1 MGSPLRLKKYD
12 EVKMKQRTIEKK
24 VELVGIGLHKGV
36 PVNMVLE
43 PLSEN
48 SGIVF
53 YRSDL
58 KKEIPL
64 LPSHVSNT
72 MMATVLSKA
81 EAKISTIEHLMS
93 AVYAY
98 GIDNLKISVDNEEIP
113 IMDGSSIGFCML
125 LDEAGTKELPAAK
138 KIMVIK
144 KPIEVKDGDKFVR
157 IEPSQKS
164 VFDFSIDF
172 AHPAIRKQSYKFT
185 FSKQR
190 YKEEIAR
197 ARTFGFLQDVN
208 YLRSQNLGLGGDL
221 SNCIVLDEKGILN
234 SEGLRYKEEFVRH
247 KILDAIGDMAI
258 LGVPILGSYV
268 SFAGSHKLN
277 SLLTKKI
284 LEEPDAYELLEQV
297 EEERAKELVEELVK
311 ELA

>member
-1 MGSPLRLKKYD
+1 
-12 EVKMKQRTIEKK
+12 MKQTTIQKR

-36 PVNMVLE
+36 PVKMVLD
-43 PLSEN
+43 PLPKD
-48 SGIVF
+48 SGIIF

-58 KKEIPL
+58 DVEIPL
-64 LPSHVSNT
+64 KPSNVSNT
-72 MMATVLSKA
+72 MMATVLA
-81 EAKISTIEHLMS
+81 NGDAKISTIEHLMS

-113 IMDGSSIGFCML
+113 IMDGSAIGYCML
-125 LDEAGTKELPAAK
+125 LDEAGISELDANK
-138 KIMVIK
+138 KVMAIK

-157 IEPSQKS
+157 IEPSQRS

-172 AHPAIRKQSYKFT
+172 AHPAIRKQSYKFI

-208 YLRSQNLGLGGDL
+208 YLRSQGLGLGGDL
-221 SNCIVLDEKGILN
+221 SNCIVLDENGILN
-234 SEGLRYKEEFVRH
+234 KEGLRYKEEFVRH

-258 LGVPILGSYV
+258 LGMPILGSYV

-284 LEEPDAYELLEQV
+284 LEEQDAYELLELL
-297 EEERAKELVEELVK
+297 EEEREAELVK
-311 ELA
+311 EMQKEFA

>member
-1 MGSPLRLKKYD
+1 
-12 EVKMKQRTIEKK
+12 MKQRTIAKK

-36 PVNMVLE
+36 PVKMVLE
-43 PLSEN
+43 PLEAN

-58 KKEIPL
+58 GVSIPMC
-64 LPSHVSNT
+64 PQNVTNT
-72 MMATVLSKA
+72 MMATVLSKG

-113 IMDGSSIGFCML
+113 IMDGSSIGYCMI
-125 LDEAGTKELPAAK
+125 LDEAGIRVLDANR
-138 KIMVIK
+138 KIMAIK

-157 IEPSQKS
+157 IEPSQQTI
-164 VFDFSIDF
+164 FDFSIDF
-172 AHPAIRKQSYKFT
+172 AHPAIRQQSYKFV
-185 FSKQR
+185 FSKQG

-208 YLRSQNLGLGGDL
+208 YLRSQGLGLGGSL
-221 SNCIVLDEKGILN
+221 NNCIVLDENGILN
-234 SEGLRYKEEFVRH
+234 KEGLRYKEEFVRH

-258 LGVPILGSYV
+258 LGMPLLGSYV

-284 LEEPDAYELLEQV
+284 LEEVDAYELV
-297 EEERAKELVEELVK
+297 EETEEVAIMELVK
-311 ELA
+311 EFE

>member
-1 MGSPLRLKKYD
+1 
-12 EVKMKQRTIEKK
+12 MKQRTIAKK

-36 PVNMVLE
+36 PVKMVLE
-43 PLSEN
+43 PLEAD

-58 KKEIPL
+58 GVSIPMC
-64 LPSHVSNT
+64 PQNVTNT
-72 MMATVLSKA
+72 MMATVLSKG

-113 IMDGSSIGFCML
+113 IMDGSSIGYCMI
-125 LDEAGTKELPAAK
+125 LDEAGIRVLDANR
-138 KIMVIK
+138 KIMAIK

-157 IEPSQKS
+157 IEPSQQTI
-164 VFDFSIDF
+164 FDFSIDF
-172 AHPAIRKQSYKFT
+172 AHPAIRQQSYKFV
-185 FSKQR
+185 FSKQG

-208 YLRSQNLGLGGDL
+208 YLRSQGLGLGGSL
-221 SNCIVLDEKGILN
+221 NNCIVLDENGILN
-234 SEGLRYKEEFVRH
+234 KEGLRYKEEFVRH

-258 LGVPILGSYV
+258 LGMPLLGSYV

-284 LEEPDAYELLEQV
+284 LEEVDAYELV
-297 EEERAKELVEELVK
+297 EETEEVAIMELVK
-311 ELA
+311 EFE

>member
-1 MGSPLRLKKYD
+1 
-12 EVKMKQRTIEKK
+12 MKQRTIVKK

-36 PVNMVLE
+36 PVKMVLE
-43 PLSEN
+43 PLEAD

-58 KKEIPL
+58 GVSIPMC
-64 LPSHVSNT
+64 PQNVTNT
-72 MMATVLSKA
+72 MMATVLSKG

-113 IMDGSSIGFCML
+113 IMDGSSIGYCMI
-125 LDEAGTKELPAAK
+125 LDEAGTRVLDANR
-138 KIMVIK
+138 KIMAIK
-144 KPIEVKDGDKFVR
+144 KPIEVRDGDKFVR
-157 IEPSQKS
+157 IEPSQQT

-172 AHPAIRKQSYKFT
+172 AHPAIRQQSYKFV
-185 FSKQR
+185 FSKQG

-208 YLRSQNLGLGGDL
+208 YLRSQGLGLGGNL
-221 SNCIVLDEKGILN
+221 NNCIVLDENGILN
-234 SEGLRYKEEFVRH
+234 KEGLRYKEEFVRH

-258 LGVPILGSYV
+258 LGMPLLGSYV

-284 LEEPDAYELLEQV
+284 LEEAGAY
-297 EEERAKELVEELVK
+297 ELVEETEEVAIMELVK
-311 ELA
+311 EFE